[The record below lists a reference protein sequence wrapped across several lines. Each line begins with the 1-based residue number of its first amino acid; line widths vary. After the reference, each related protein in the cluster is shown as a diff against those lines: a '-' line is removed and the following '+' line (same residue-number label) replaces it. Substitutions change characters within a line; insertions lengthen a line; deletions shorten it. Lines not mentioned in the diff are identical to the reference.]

1 MDGGIEAKLVEET
14 KSEHPLLP
22 DYLVKTYR
30 WAYLTPTSLF
40 LLDNPIVLTAIL
52 WGNLP
57 RLVRAARVEF
67 GPGQRVLQA
76 ASAYGN
82 LSSELAAQVG
92 PNGRLEV
99 IDIAPLQ
106 VAHVRRKLSDFPQAR
121 ARIADAAAPGGGIY
135 DGVCC
140 FFLLHEVPD
149 DHKRAVVDALLASVG
164 AGGKVVFVD
173 YHRARPWNPLRAPV
187 GLVFR
192 WLEPFAL
199 GLVHREITDF
209 ASAPEQFNWSKETF
223 FGGLYQKV
231 VAVKQAPHE
240 ALR

>member
-1 MDGGIEAKLVEET
+1 MDGGIEAKLVGAT
-14 KSEHPLLP
+14 KSEPPLLP

-30 WAYLTPTSLF
+30 WAYLTQTSLF
-40 LLDNPIVLTAIL
+40 LLDNPIALTTIL

-57 RLVRAARVEF
+57 RLVRAACIEF
-67 GPGQRVLQA
+67 ERGQRVLQA
-76 ASAYGN
+76 SSAYGN
-82 LSSELAAQVG
+82 LSPELAAQVG

-106 VAHVRRKLSDFPQAR
+106 VAHVRRKLSDFPHAQ

-192 WLEPFAL
+192 WLEPFAF

-231 VAVKQAPHE
+231 VAVRQA
-240 ALR
+240 R